1 MPANITA
8 LIITAVIVLTVVC
21 IGFIAGR
28 DKSSRTSVEEWSV
41 GGRRFGGLLVWFLV
55 GADLY
60 TAYTFLGLTST
71 AYTGGS
77 VAFFA
82 IPYSVLAYFIAYFFL
97 PKLWKV
103 AKIHKLTTLA
113 DYARERFDS
122 KLLASLVAIVG
133 VLMLI
138 PYICL
143 QLSGIQD
150 TLQVAGTGVI
160 NVNMVVII
168 SFILVALYTFFSGIK
183 GRRLRRLLKTFSY
196 G

>member
-71 AYTGGS
+71 AYTGE
-77 VAFFA
+77 A
-82 IPYSVLAYFIAYFFL
+82 LLFL
-97 PKLWKV
+97 QSRILFWR
-103 AKIHKLTTLA
+103 IL
-113 DYARERFDS
+113 
-122 KLLASLVAIVG
+122 SL
-133 VLMLI
+133 
-138 PYICL
+138 
-143 QLSGIQD
+143 
-150 TLQVAGTGVI
+150 
-160 NVNMVVII
+160 I
-168 SFILVALYTFFSGIK
+168 SFCRSCGKWQKYTN
-183 GRRLRRLLKTFSY
+183 
-196 G
+196 

>member
-1 MPANITA
+1 MQGNLTALLITA
-8 LIITAVIVLTVVC
+8 IIVLTVVC
-21 IGFIAGR
+21 IGFLAGR

-71 AYTGGS
+71 AFTGGS

-103 AKIHKLTTLA
+103 AKIHK
-113 DYARERFDS
+113 DRKS
-122 KLLASLVAIVG
+122 
-133 VLMLI
+133 
-138 PYICL
+138 
-143 QLSGIQD
+143 
-150 TLQVAGTGVI
+150 
-160 NVNMVVII
+160 VV
-168 SFILVALYTFFSGIK
+168 
-183 GRRLRRLLKTFSY
+183 
-196 G
+196 